1 LLFHEGYTSFEGCEE
16 ITSLIGVSY
25 MKRKKMKALKKAFWE
40 RKKKKANLDEC
51 VVRSSIRSKM
61 GW

>member
-1 LLFHEGYTSFEGCEE
+1 LLFYEGYASIERCEE
-16 ITSLIGVSY
+16 ITFLVGVSY

-40 RKKKKANLDEC
+40 RKKTNSDES